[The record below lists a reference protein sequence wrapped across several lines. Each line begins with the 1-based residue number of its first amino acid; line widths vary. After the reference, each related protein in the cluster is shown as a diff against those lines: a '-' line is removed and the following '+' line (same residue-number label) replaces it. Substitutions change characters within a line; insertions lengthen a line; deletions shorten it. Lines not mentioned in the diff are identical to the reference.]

1 MSTLVDLDEQLEG
14 LMRFKE
20 QVFCLDAPLDTSL
33 LPASLNLH
41 QVIYLQYAYH
51 ITLLDIHTAL
61 TVPWSQRILT
71 MINDPSVAEQL
82 EVSAQKVARSCRSVI
97 LTTKHIKVDAGTP
110 HP

>member
-1 MSTLVDLDEQLEG
+1 MDTLINLDKQLED
-14 LMRFKE
+14 LKRLKE
-20 QVFCLDAPLDTSL
+20 QVFCLDAPIDTSS

-61 TVPWSQRILT
+61 TIPWSQKLLT
-71 MINDPSVAEQL
+71 IIHDLSVAEQL
-82 EVSAQKVARSCRSVI
+82 EVSAQKVARSCRSII
-97 LTTKHIKVDAGTP
+97 LATKHINIHAGTP